1 MKRLEF
7 IKKTGLATVGLPLF
21 SSFELSKEC
30 LFVEDQVERE
40 KFDFELYEKT
50 HYGSLNFIRP
60 NGNIVFSM
68 GFNEEGGGTMEEIVN
83 KYPFYTL
90 YKEYYPDG
98 YIKVQKTFIPD
109 ALAIGKS
116 YHYSKEG
123 KLTVV
128 DEDKQYEN
136 FKYTIDDVLLFLQE
150 KGQLNIK
157 GGTLWYN
164 EQYRFAYSINY
175 TKLKGKTLWLIKIN
189 NAIPFDPAKHSIS
202 IGYDQPKFMY
212 VYYLMDVE
220 TGRVY
225 TEEEFF
231 SEEEEEKPKTTTFQ
245 GKTYTEEEWK
255 AFEQEQW
262 EKYQAKQ
269 NHKSFWERLFG

>member
-7 IKKTGLATVGLPLF
+7 IKKTGLATVGLPLL

-50 HYGSLNFIRP
+50 HYGNLNFIRP
-60 NGNIVFSM
+60 NGNIVFVMS
-68 GFNEEGGGTMEEIVN
+68 FSEEGGGTMEEIVN

-116 YHYSKEG
+116 YYYDKEG
-123 KLTVV
+123 RMTIV
-128 DEDKQYEN
+128 DEDKQYEG

-150 KGQLNIK
+150 KKQLNIK
-157 GGTLWYN
+157 EGTLWYN
-164 EQYRFAYSINY
+164 EKYRFAYSINY
-175 TKLKGKTLWLIKIN
+175 TKLKGKTLWRIKIN
-189 NAIPFDPAKHSIS
+189 NAIPFDMTNLNLCMFITLWMWRQGEYIQKRNSSKRKKKKQRQLPLSMVKPT
-202 IGYDQPKFMY
+202 PKKS
-212 VYYLMDVE
+212 
-220 TGRVY
+220 G
-225 TEEEFF
+225 
-231 SEEEEEKPKTTTFQ
+231 KPLSKNN
-245 GKTYTEEEWK
+245 GKSTK
-255 AFEQEQW
+255 LN
-262 EKYQAKQ
+262 KDK
-269 NHKSFWERLFG
+269 KDFWERLFG

>member
-1 MKRLEF
+1 MGRVVF
-7 IKKTGLATVGLPLF
+7 IVLF
-21 SSFELSKEC
+21 ILVTNIMNSQ
-30 LFVEDQVERE
+30 QVERE

-50 HYGSLNFIRP
+50 HYGRLNFIRP
-60 NGNIVFSM
+60 NGNIVFVMS
-68 GFNEEGGGTMEEIVN
+68 FSEEGGGTMEEIVN

-116 YHYSKEG
+116 YHYSKDG
-123 KLTVV
+123 QLTVV
-128 DEDKQYEN
+128 DEDAQYKN
-136 FKYTIDDVLLFLQE
+136 FKYTIDDVLLFLL
-150 KGQLNIK
+150 KKRQLNIK
-157 GGTLWYN
+157 EGTLWYN
-164 EQYRFAYSINY
+164 KYYEFAYSINY
-175 TKLKGKTLWLIKIN
+175 TKLKGKTLWRIKIN
-189 NAIPFDPAKHSIS
+189 NAIPFDPAKHSITL
-202 IGYDQPKFMY
+202 GYDQPKFMY

-231 SEEEEEKPKTTTFQ
+231 KEEEEKPKTTTFQ

-262 EKYQAKQ
+262 EKYQANRNK
-269 NHKSFWERLFG
+269 KSFWDKLFG

>member
-7 IKKTGLATVGLPLF
+7 IKKTGLATVGLPLL

-30 LFVEDQVERE
+30 LFVEDQMERE

-50 HYGSLNFIRP
+50 HYGNLNFIRP
-60 NGNIVFSM
+60 NGNIVFVMS
-68 GFNEEGGGTMEEIVN
+68 FSEEGGGTMEEIVN

-116 YHYSKEG
+116 YYYDKEG
-123 KLTVV
+123 RMTIV
-128 DEDKQYEN
+128 DEDKQYEG

-150 KGQLNIK
+150 KKQLNIK
-157 GGTLWYN
+157 EGTLWYN
-164 EQYRFAYSINY
+164 EKYRFAYSINY
-175 TKLKGKTLWLIKIN
+175 TKLKGKTLWRIKIN
-189 NAIPFDPAKHSIS
+189 NAIPFDPAKHSITL
-202 IGYDQPKFMY
+202 GYDQPKFMY

-231 SEEEEEKPKTTTFQ
+231 KEEEEKPKTTTFQ

-262 EKYQAKQ
+262 EKYQANR

>member
-1 MKRLEF
+1 MGRIVVIILF
-7 IKKTGLATVGLPLF
+7 I
-21 SSFELSKEC
+21 LSTNIMRSQ
-30 LFVEDQVERE
+30 EDTRE
-40 KFDFELYEKT
+40 KFDFDLYTKT
-50 HYGSLNFIRP
+50 RFGKLNFIRP
-60 NGNIVFSM
+60 NGNIVFVMS
-68 GFNEEGGGTMEEIVN
+68 FSEKGGGLMEEIVN

-90 YKEYYPDG
+90 YKEYYTDG

-175 TKLKGKTLWLIKIN
+175 TKLKGKTLWIIKIN

-231 SEEEEEKPKTTTFQ
+231 GEEEEEKLKTT
-245 GKTYTEEEWK
+245 TEEEWK
-255 AFEQEQW
+255 AFEQDPW
-262 EKYQAKQ
+262 EKYQAK
-269 NHKSFWERLFG
+269 SRIRRTFGSGCLDK

>member
-1 MKRLEF
+1 MGRIVVIILF
-7 IKKTGLATVGLPLF
+7 ILVTNIMN
-21 SSFELSKEC
+21 SQ
-30 LFVEDQVERE
+30 QVERE

-50 HYGSLNFIRP
+50 HYGNLNFIRP
-60 NGNIVFSM
+60 NGNIVFVMS
-68 GFNEEGGGTMEEIVN
+68 FSEEGGGTMEEIVN

-116 YHYSKEG
+116 YYYDKEG
-123 KLTVV
+123 RMTIV
-128 DEDKQYEN
+128 DEDKQYEG

-150 KGQLNIK
+150 KKQLNIK
-157 GGTLWYN
+157 EGTLWYN
-164 EQYRFAYSINY
+164 EKYRFAYSINY
-175 TKLKGKTLWLIKIN
+175 TNLKGKTVWRIKIN
-189 NAIPFDPAKHSIS
+189 NAIPFDPAKHSITL
-202 IGYDQPKFMY
+202 GYDQPKFMY

-231 SEEEEEKPKTTTFQ
+231 KEEEEKPKTTTFQ

-262 EKYQAKQ
+262 EKYQANRNK
-269 NHKSFWERLFG
+269 KSFWDKLFG